1 MNRSFSQEIQN
12 VLGKFISYQ
21 KLVGISNMLN
31 YPLVHPITASILIT
45 SRCNSK
51 CIYCS
56 VWRLGD
62 GCQYISIDKLDKL
75 FHSLKK
81 IGVQVIFLSGG
92 EPLIRHDL
100 EEIISLAKYY
110 DLMVEV
116 CTNGILLT
124 KRRAHK
130 LIESGVDN
138 IILSLDSLDPEI
150 YEIHRGVPFKYGEQ
164 ALETL
169 LHIKSEHPTVTCSV
183 TCVVTRYNIGTL
195 VSFINQ
201 IHEYA
206 KGKISIDLQ
215 PYNRSHSYSLDLLE
229 NLSPKLRKLANKVL
243 SYQKEFSKNERKLL
257 PTSALRT
264 IFEKEIH
271 QLINLKKNKHDFPLN
286 NSEFYLKSMPDFL
299 FDNKMPSG
307 LNCVSGYVRI
317 IIRSD
322 LELAPCWQLPSI
334 GDLNNEELTDI
345 WFSKKFREQRK
356 AMKNLK
362 CPGCMLLC
370 HTEPGHF
377 EWYNNIYKNR

>member
-1 MNRSFSQEIQN
+1 MNRPFSQEIQK

-31 YPLVHPITASILIT
+31 YPLVNPISASILIT

-56 VWRLGD
+56 VWKLGD
-62 GCQYISIDKLDKL
+62 DYKDISIDKLDKL
-75 FHSLKK
+75 FKSLKK
-81 IGVQVIFLSGG
+81 IGVRVIFLSGG
-92 EPLIRHDL
+92 EPLIRDDL
-100 EEIISLAKYY
+100 EEIISLAKHY
-110 DLMVEV
+110 DLLVEV
-116 CTNGILLT
+116 STNGILFT
-124 KRRAHK
+124 KRRAQR

-150 YEIHRGVPFKYGEQ
+150 YQMHRGVPFKIGKQ
-164 ALETL
+164 ALENL
-169 LHIKSEHPTVTCSV
+169 LYVKNEYPTVACNI

-201 IHEYA
+201 IHEYT

-215 PYNRSHSYSLDLLE
+215 PYNRSHTYSLELLE
-229 NLSPKLRKLANKVL
+229 NLSPKLQKIANKVL
-243 SYQKEFSKNERKLL
+243 LYQKEFSQNERNLI
-257 PTSALRT
+257 PTSELRT
-264 IFEKEIH
+264 IFKEEIQ
-271 QLINLKKNKHDFPLN
+271 QLINLKKNKHNFPLN
-286 NSEFYLKSMPDFL
+286 NSEFYLKSMSDFL
-299 FDNKMPSG
+299 FDNKMPRG
-307 LNCVSGYVRI
+307 LNCVSGYMRI
-317 IIRSD
+317 IIRND

-356 AMKNLK
+356 AMKNKK

-370 HTEPGHF
+370 HTETGHF
-377 EWYNNIYKNR
+377 EWYNHIYKNR